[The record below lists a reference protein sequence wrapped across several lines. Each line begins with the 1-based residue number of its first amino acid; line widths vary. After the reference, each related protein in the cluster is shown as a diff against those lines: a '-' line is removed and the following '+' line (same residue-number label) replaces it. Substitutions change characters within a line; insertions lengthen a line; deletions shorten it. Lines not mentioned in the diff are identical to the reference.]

1 MMQTLLKPAPRA
13 CVRGVHIFRPVRNTA
28 HMRTKWAAFLIFCAY
43 VLALAALTAPAR
55 AGAEDERVSLP
66 IVMYHHISADPA
78 RSGDYVIT
86 PATLEADLEYLRDAG
101 YTSVS
106 AAQLTAWSRGEAR
119 LPEKPVM
126 ITFDDAQESFRTYAL
141 PLLEEYGMCAVV
153 AVVGQYAD
161 EYTASGDTNEAY
173 AYMSWDAIGEI
184 SASGRVEIASHTQA
198 MHNAAGAR
206 RGCMINP
213 GEDEAEYFRALDADL
228 AQVEASIERATGEKP
243 SVFAFPFG
251 FACGEAM
258 QVLAQRGYTVAFTCE
273 ERVNRLS
280 GAGAELMRLGRF
292 NRPAVV
298 GSEEFFAGWG
308 S

>member
-1 MMQTLLKPAPRA
+1 
-13 CVRGVHIFRPVRNTA
+13 
-28 HMRTKWAAFLIFCAY
+28 MRTKWAVFLIFCAY
-43 VLALAALTAPAR
+43 VMTLAALALPGR
-55 AGAEDERVSLP
+55 AEDEKVRLP
-66 IVMYHHISADPA
+66 VIMYHHVCADPERA
-78 RSGDYVIT
+78 GDYVVT
-86 PATLEADLEYLRDAG
+86 PETFENDLKYLKKQG
-101 YTSVS
+101 YTAISV
-106 AAQLTAWSRGEAR
+106 AELLAWSRGEGE

-126 ITFDDAQESFRTYAL
+126 LTFDDAQDSFRVYAL
-141 PLLEEYGMCAVV
+141 PLLEKYGMCAVV
-153 AVVGQYAD
+153 AVVGDYAD
-161 EYTASGDTNEAY
+161 EYTESGDTNVNY
-173 AYMSWDAIGEI
+173 AYMSWDTIGEI
-184 SASGRVEIASHTQA
+184 AASGRVEIASHTQS
-198 MHNAAGAR
+198 MHSPSGAR
-206 RGCMINP
+206 RGCKINP

-292 NRPAVV
+292 NRPAGV

>member
-1 MMQTLLKPAPRA
+1 
-13 CVRGVHIFRPVRNTA
+13 
-28 HMRTKWAAFLIFCAY
+28 MRTKWAAFLIFCAY

-161 EYTASGDTNEAY
+161 EYTASGDTNAAY

-184 SASGRVEIASHTQA
+184 AASGRVEIAAHTQA

-213 GEDEAEYFRALDADL
+213 GEDEASYTQTFGADL
-228 AQVEASIERATGEKP
+228 ESVESSIVRVTGK
-243 SVFAFPFG
+243 SSAAFAYPFG
-251 FACGEAM
+251 FTCAEAER
-258 QVLAQRGYTVAFTCE
+258 VLVSHGFSVAFTCT
-273 ERVNRLS
+273 ERVNVLS
-280 GAGAELMRLGRF
+280 HEPMELLRLGRF
-292 NRPAVV
+292 NRRSGP
-298 GSEEFFAGWG
+298 SSSEFFGAVL
-308 S
+308 